1 MLTDQMQRLMESLQ
15 AMRVAREI
23 HDERRLKEVR
33 MIENSLQLDLQ
44 SARQAR
50 KEIESRAEDLAAAR
64 VAELGD
70 ELRRDRVAH
79 ESVHEECSRQIG
91 EEVSRLN
98 AILQEQHN
106 SRVEYGERIVS
117 SLEGEFQKVGEAV
130 RDEERRRNEA
140 EGTMLR
146 MVEDMCSGMRGEIQ
160 QERSEREAVQGKLLG
175 LLEDTCKRIE
185 GGFSTSLRPAA
196 GYTMPPLFREFRG
209 RA

>member
-1 MLTDQMQRLMESLQ
+1 MHRPERGGAMGYLANERPFGSRPVMRSSTSQPLGASMPTCHPIPSEAEQLVSMLDQRVTVATQAEEARLRMLTDQMQRLMESLQ

-98 AILQEQHN
+98 AILQE
-106 SRVEYGERIVS
+106 
-117 SLEGEFQKVGEAV
+117 
-130 RDEERRRNEA
+130 
-140 EGTMLR
+140 
-146 MVEDMCSGMRGEIQ
+146 
-160 QERSEREAVQGKLLG
+160 
-175 LLEDTCKRIE
+175 
-185 GGFSTSLRPAA
+185 
-196 GYTMPPLFREFRG
+196 
-209 RA
+209 